1 MKKAKKIPEWKRKK
15 VSELKKLIQD
25 YPIIGV
31 VDLAGLPT
39 PQLQSIR
46 KSLKDKIVL
55 SITKKRLLKIALG
68 EFKDKPNMD
77 RVINSLDGVPALL
90 FTKEDPFKLYK
101 LLEKNKSNAA
111 AKPGQ
116 IAPFDIIV
124 HAGPTNFAP
133 GPIISELGKLGI
145 KTSVEGGKLAIK
157 SDVTLVKEG
166 KTISKEAAD
175 LLFKLGVTPMK
186 IGLNLTLVYQN
197 GDIYTKDVLGVSEE
211 EYISKVQSAAKDSV
225 ALAVEIGY
233 AIKDTVELIVK
244 KAYLEAK
251 ALDSKLD
258 IDKGEENLLNEEAES
273 VEG

>member
-15 VSELKKLIQD
+15 VSELKKLIQE

-77 RVINSLDGVPALL
+77 RVINNLNGVPALL

-145 KTSVEGGKLAIK
+145 KTAVEGGKLAIK
-157 SDVTLVKEG
+157 NDVTLVKEG
-166 KTISKEAAD
+166 KVISKDAAD

-197 GDIYTKDVLGVSEE
+197 GDVYTKEVLGVSEE
-211 EYISKVQSAAKDSV
+211 EYIGKVQSAAKDSV

-251 ALDSKLD
+251 ALDGKLNVSK
-258 IDKGEENLLNEEAES
+258 EENLINEEAES
-273 VEG
+273 VEGQ